1 MTLKGGGEKL
11 PKRTD
16 LLICLG
22 AGCVSSGSELI
33 KKKLEEK
40 IREKGLENEVRIIG
54 TGCMGPCERGPVI
67 MIYPEGVFYQRITLE
82 DVDTIV
88 EQHLLKGK
96 IVEKLLP
103 KEELAPSIKEKE
115 IPFFT
120 KQKKIVLSNCG
131 IIDPEKIEEYIAV
144 NGYEALARVLE
155 GMTPE
160 QVIAE
165 IEKSGLRGRGG
176 AGFPTGAKWKFVR
189 NAQGKPKF
197 VVCNAD
203 EGDPGAFMDRAV
215 LEGDPHAVLE
225 GMLIAA
231 YAVGAEQGYIYV
243 RAEYPLAIKRLQ
255 IAIDQARKYGFL
267 GKNILDTDFSFDIEL
282 RIGAG
287 AFVCGEETALL
298 ASIEGKRGMP
308 RSKPPFPATHG
319 LWGKP
324 TLINNVETY
333 ANVRHIILNG
343 ADWFR
348 SFGTPSSPGTKV
360 FALSGK
366 VRNTGLIEVPMGTTL
381 GEIVFDIGGGII
393 GDRKFKAA
401 QTGGP
406 SGGCLTVKHLNLPLD
421 YESVKEAGAIVGSG
435 GLIVVDETT
444 CMVELARYFL
454 EFCQEE
460 SCGKCTPCRVGTK
473 KMLEILERIIHGKGT
488 LEDLD
493 RLEEIG
499 MWVQQTALCG
509 LGQTAPNPV
518 LSTLKYF
525 RDEYEAHI
533 IDKRCPAGVCA
544 DLFIAPCEN
553 ACPAHVDVPAYIAH
567 ISEGR
572 FKEAFYVHIKNNPF
586 PSVCGRACPARC
598 ESYCRRLQVDESIAI
613 RQLKRFM
620 ADKAIEEKW
629 ELPKPERYNG
639 KKVAIVGA
647 GPAGLSAAYFLN
659 LKGYKVTV
667 FEALPEPGGTPTHY
681 IPEYRLPKEIIL
693 EEVRRIERSGVEIRV
708 NHPITDL
715 EALRKDYDA
724 VFLACGS
731 MKETKLNVPGE
742 NLKGVLS
749 GMEFLGKVKKGEKP
763 DIGKKV
769 VVIGGG
775 NTAIDAARTAWRL
788 GADVHVIYRR
798 TRDEMPAL
806 HEEIE
811 EAEREGIKFTFL
823 ATPVKF
829 LEEDG
834 RVRAVRCISMKLGEF
849 DSTGRR
855 KPIPIENSEFDV
867 EATSVI
873 VAVGQRADLAFKVD
887 GLELTSWGTIKV
899 DLRTLKTS
907 LEGVFAGGDVV
918 RGPSTIVE
926 AVADGRLA
934 ASMIDKYL
942 GGDGILWYESRESV
956 KTTYNEEEYLKTQP
970 RRKPVILPVDRRRNF
985 AEVEKTFFEG
995 QAVEEARRCLHC
1007 DIKEEVLLEEG

>member
-1 MTLKGGGEKL
+1 MPT
-11 PKRTD
+11 RAD

-33 KKKLEEK
+33 KKRLEEK
-40 IREKGLENEVRIIG
+40 IKEKGLEAEIRIIG
-54 TGCMGPCERGPVI
+54 TGCMGPCERGPVM
-67 MIYPEGVFYQRITLE
+67 MIYPEGVFYQRVTLD
-82 DVDTIV
+82 DVDAIV

-103 KEELAPSIKEKE
+103 KEELIPSLKEKE
-115 IPFFT
+115 LPFFA
-120 KQKKIVLSNCG
+120 KQKKIVLANCG
-131 IIDPEKIEEYIAV
+131 VIDPENIEEYIAV
-144 NGYEALARVLE
+144 NGYEALAKVLE
-155 GMTPE
+155 SMSPE

-165 IEKSGLRGRGG
+165 VEKSGLRGRGG
-176 AGFPTGAKWKFVR
+176 AGFPTGAKWRFVR
-189 NAQGKPKF
+189 NAQGKPKY

-255 IAIDQARKYGFL
+255 IAIEQARKYGFL
-267 GKNILDTDFSFDIEL
+267 GKNIFNTNFSFDVDL

-319 LWGKP
+319 LWAKP

-343 ADWFR
+343 AEWFR
-348 SFGTPSSPGTKV
+348 SFGTPTSPGTKV

-435 GLIVVDETT
+435 GLIVLDETT

-460 SCGKCTPCRVGTK
+460 SCGKCVPCRVGTK

-493 RLEEIG
+493 RLVEIG
-499 MWVQQTALCG
+499 TWVQQTALCG

-518 LSTLKYF
+518 LSTIRYF
-525 RDEYEAHI
+525 REEYEAHI

-572 FKEAFYVHIKNNPF
+572 FKDAFYTHIKNNPF
-586 PSVCGRACPARC
+586 PSICGRACPARC
-598 ESYCRRLQVDESIAI
+598 EDYCRRLQVDESIAI

-620 ADKAIEEKW
+620 ADKAIEDGW
-629 ELPKPERYNG
+629 ELPKPEKYNG
-639 KKVAIVGA
+639 KRVAVIGA
-647 GPAGLSAAYFLN
+647 GPAGLSAAFYLN

-667 FEALPEPGGTPTHY
+667 FEALPEPGGTPAHY
-681 IPEYRLPKEIIL
+681 IPEYRLSKEVIL
-693 EEVRRIERSGVEIRV
+693 KEVERIEKAGVEIKLS
-708 NHPITDL
+708 HPVTDL
-715 EALRKDYDA
+715 GALKRDYDA
-724 VFLACGS
+724 VFIACGS
-731 MKETKLNVPGE
+731 MKEVKLNVPGE
-742 NLKGVLS
+742 DLKGVFS
-749 GMEFLGKVKKGEKP
+749 GMEFLGRIKKGEKI
-763 DIGKKV
+763 DIGRKV

-775 NTAIDAARTAWRL
+775 NTAIDAARVAWRL

-806 HEEIE
+806 HAEIE
-811 EAEREGIKFTFL
+811 EAEKEGIKFTFL

-829 LEEDG
+829 LGEDG
-834 RVRAVRCISMKLGEF
+834 KVRAVRCISMRLAEF
-849 DSTGRR
+849 DSSGRR
-855 KPIPIENSEFDV
+855 KPVPLEGSEFDV
-867 EATSVI
+867 EATTVI
-873 VAVGQRADLAFKVD
+873 VAVGQRANLAFKAD
-887 GLELTSWGTIKV
+887 GLEVTSWGTIKV
-899 DLRTLKTS
+899 DPRTLKTS
-907 LEGVFAGGDVV
+907 LDGVFAGGDVA
-918 RGPSTIVE
+918 RGPATIVE

-942 GGDGILWYESRESV
+942 GGDGILWYEDRIPV
-956 KTTYNEEEYLKTQP
+956 KTSYNEEEYLKTQP
-970 RRKPVILPVDRRRNF
+970 RRKPIVLPVDKRRNF
-985 AEVEKTFFEG
+985 VEVERAFFEG
-995 QAVEEARRCLHC
+995 QAIEEARRCLHC
-1007 DIKEEVLLEEG
+1007 DIKEEILEEER